1 MKSLV
6 IRAPL
11 LTLSGYGTHSRQV
24 FKWARQSQKFSTILT
39 QPVPWGMTTW
49 LINPDSHD
57 GLVGDIMSRTAS
69 PNLSNSKFDVSIQLI
84 LPNEWDPNLA
94 RVNIGM
100 TAAVETD
107 RCNPEWISACN
118 RMHAIIVPSN
128 HTKNVLENTGR
139 LHVPIYVVPESYI
152 ESIDDEDSTK
162 DLGIELDTSFNFL
175 TVGQITGHNP
185 ENDRKNMFYLVKW
198 FCETFSDDEEVGLII
213 KTNSGKNTKIDK
225 SVTEKMM
232 SQLLKEVRKGP
243 YPKVHLVHGSMSE
256 KEISALY
263 KHSSVKAYVSLT
275 RGEGFGL
282 PLLEAA
288 ASGVPVIVT
297 NWSAHLDFLNKGKF
311 IPVDYELKEIDQSR
325 IDNQVF
331 MQGSKWAHAKEEDF
345 KRRIEKFR
353 KSSSVPMQW
362 AEKLKKTLRK
372 EYSQKSISEKYE
384 QVFSEI
390 IK

>member
-24 FKWARQSQKFSTILT
+24 FKWARQSQKFSKILT

-49 LINPDSHD
+49 LINPDDQD
-57 GLVGDIMSRTAS
+57 GLVGDIMTRTAPPES
-69 PNLSNSKFDVSIQLI
+69 ANSRCDVSIQLI

-94 RVNIGM
+94 KINIGM

-107 RCNPEWISACN
+107 RCNPEWINACN

-128 HTKNVLENTGR
+128 HTKSVLENTGR
-139 LHVPIYVVPESYI
+139 LHVPIYVVAESYI
-152 ESIDDEDSTK
+152 EAIDSPTK
-162 DLGIELDTSFNFL
+162 DLDLELNTNFNFL
-175 TVGQITGHNP
+175 TIGQITGQNP

-198 FCETFSDDEEVGLII
+198 FCEVFKSDEDVGLII

-232 SQLLKEVRKGP
+232 SQLLKEVREGP
-243 YPKVHLVHGSMSE
+243 YPRVHLVHGSMSE
-256 KEISALY
+256 EEISSIY
-263 KHSSVKAYVSLT
+263 KHPSVKAYVSLT

-288 ASGVPVIVT
+288 ASGVPIIVT
-297 NWSAHLDFLNKGKF
+297 NWSAHLDFLSKGKF
-311 IPVDYELKEIDQSR
+311 IPIDYELKDIDKSR

-345 KRRIEKFR
+345 KKRIEKFK
-353 KSSSVPMQW
+353 KSSAVPKQW
-362 AEKLKKTLRK
+362 AEELKKTLRK

-384 QVFSEI
+384 KVFSEI